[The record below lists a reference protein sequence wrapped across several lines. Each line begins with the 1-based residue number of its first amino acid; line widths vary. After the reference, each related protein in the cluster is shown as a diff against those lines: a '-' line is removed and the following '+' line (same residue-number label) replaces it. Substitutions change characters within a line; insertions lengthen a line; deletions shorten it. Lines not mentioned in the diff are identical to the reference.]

1 MRTLMWHISGPI
13 SDPGI
18 ATKGDI
24 LGVVFRAIPGYPSGG
39 PPRGYPLSTVVYY
52 GLTKPNALVVPTGRC
67 SGMVQKGDTLWTS
80 DITMYRGV
88 ASPPM
93 EVMHHTSMHRVI
105 GVQRWV
111 Y

>member
-1 MRTLMWHISGPI
+1 
-13 SDPGI
+13 
-18 ATKGDI
+18 
-24 LGVVFRAIPGYPSGG
+24 
-39 PPRGYPLSTVVYY
+39 
-52 GLTKPNALVVPTGRC
+52 
-67 SGMVQKGDTLWTS
+67 MVQKGDTLWTS

-105 GVQRWV
+105 GVQRVV